1 MVGTTPH
8 NLRHVLQLLVDG
20 HGADAGAGRGWRVD
34 PQLHWAG
41 LGQLAEQ
48 LVKGRGIRAGH
59 GLGCSGLQEP

>member
-48 LVKGRGIRAGH
+48 LVNGRGI
-59 GLGCSGLQEP
+59 LEEKEEE